1 MCPKRIHV
9 HALAMAAAAV
19 AVATAPNADAG
30 AIIPLD
36 ENRSVN
42 TFLIVPQ
49 CMGKTSD
56 SDAAQGF
63 DPFNSSVET
72 TLDCDSGFG
81 YGAASQQS
89 QIGASSMT
97 ASGIG
102 SSMADGPVQNVIHA
116 FGYSDFVVTFELPSA
131 STFSLSG
138 LISAAAPDGG
148 FETFAGAS
156 ISLRD
161 SAQMAIF
168 AHFVEPGPGGKPNT
182 QIVEETGL
190 LQPGVYTL
198 WVEAG
203 SFIDNDAPPF
213 RSGEASFDFAFQVLV
228 VGDLDGDGVVGI
240 LDLLALLSAW
250 GPCAGECPAD
260 LDGDGAVGV
269 LDLLTLLANWG

>member
-1 MCPKRIHV
+1 MCRKRVHV
-9 HALAMAAAAV
+9 HAVAAAAV
-19 AVATAPNADAG
+19 AVATAPHAEAG

-36 ENRSVN
+36 QSRSVN

-49 CMGKTSD
+49 CLGKTSD
-56 SDAAQGF
+56 TDAAEGF
-63 DPFNSSVET
+63 DPFNSAVET
-72 TLDCDSGFG
+72 TLGCDSGFG
-81 YGAASQQS
+81 FGSGLQRS

-97 ASGIG
+97 ASGTGI
-102 SSMADGPVQNVIHA
+102 SMAGGPVQNVIHA
-116 FGYSDFVVTFELPSA
+116 FGYSHFSVTFELLSA
-131 STFSLSG
+131 STFSLDG

-148 FETFAGAS
+148 FEAFAGAS

-168 AHFVEPGPGGKPNT
+168 AHFVEPGPGGEPHE
-182 QIVEETGL
+182 QIVEETGV

-198 WVEAG
+198 LAEAG
-203 SFIDNDAPPF
+203 SFIDNDVPPF
-213 RSGEASFDFAFQVLV
+213 LSGEASFDFAFQVLV
-228 VGDLDGDGVVGI
+228 VGDLDGDGMVGI

-269 LDLLTLLANWG
+269 LDLLTLLAYWG

>member
-1 MCPKRIHV
+1 MFQKQVHV
-9 HALAMAAAAV
+9 NALAIAAAAV
-19 AVATAPNADAG
+19 AVATAPHAEAG
-30 AIIPLD
+30 AIIPID
-36 ENRSVN
+36 QSRSVN

-49 CMGKTSD
+49 CQGETSD
-56 SDAAQGF
+56 TDAAQGF
-63 DPFNSSVET
+63 DPFNGAVET
-72 TLDCDSGFG
+72 TLGCDSGFG
-81 YGAASQQS
+81 FGSGLQRS

-97 ASGIG
+97 ASGTGI
-102 SSMADGPVQNVIHA
+102 SMADGPVQNVIHA

-161 SAQMAIF
+161 SKQMAIF

-182 QIVEETGL
+182 QVVEETGL

-240 LDLLALLSAW
+240 LDLLTLLSAW